1 MKFRLAFVAA
11 LALAG
16 VEAPAAMAMPAA
28 PLTDA
33 AAAGSLTQEIG
44 GRCGPGWH
52 VDPWGRCVPHRR
64 PPPPAYGPR
73 PGYHP
78 PPPAYGPRPGYHPPP
93 AYGPR
98 PGFRCGPGFHVNQW
112 GRCAPNHW

>member
-1 MKFRLAFVAA
+1 MKLKLAFVAI

-16 VEAPAAMAMPAA
+16 VAAPAAMAMPLA
-28 PLTDA
+28 PLTEGA
-33 AAAGSLTQEIG
+33 VVPLTHEIG

-64 PPPPAYGPR
+64 PPPPPAYGPR

-78 PPPAYGPRPGYHPPP
+78 PPYGPRPGYHPP

-98 PGFRCGPGFHVNQW
+98 PGFRCGPGAHPDQW
-112 GRCAPNHW
+112 GRCVRNHW

>member
-1 MKFRLAFVAA
+1 MKFKLAFVAA

-16 VEAPAAMAMPAA
+16 VEAPAAMAMPLAPLAEGAAA
-28 PLTDA
+28 P
-33 AAAGSLTQEIG
+33 LTQEIG
-44 GRCGPGWH
+44 MRCGPGWH

-73 PGYHP
+73 PGY
-78 PPPAYGPRPGYHPPP
+78 RPPP

-98 PGFRCGPGFHVNQW
+98 PGFRCGPGAHVNQW
-112 GRCAPNHW
+112 GRCAPNYW